1 MEKTI
6 EIDGKNVR
14 LKSNALLPI
23 VFRANFGR
31 DIFEVQSQIF
41 GLGKSGLSVRQ
52 IKDIECVGVMQ
63 MVWTMAKIADDS
75 IKPFEEWVG
84 EFDEFPVFDFFN
96 EIFDLFLTNIS
107 STSKIKNSS
116 AAGN

>member
-6 EIDGKNVR
+6 KIDGKDVR

-41 GLGKSGLSVRQ
+41 GLGKSGFSIRQ
-52 IKDIECVGVMQ
+52 IKDVECVGLMQ

-75 IKPFEEWVG
+75 TKPFEEWAG
-84 EFDEFPVFDFFN
+84 EFNEFPIFDFFDD
-96 EIFDLFLTNIS
+96 IVDLFLTNIS